1 MRRKRH
7 LSSKVLFALSVLVA
21 VGATFVLRDHLA
33 RLEAQAASA
42 GPGAQVV
49 VAEADL
55 ARGTV
60 AEASALSTAQ
70 RPERYLP
77 PGAMSSVEEVAGS
90 MLAADVAAGEI
101 VTSARLASSGGP
113 TAAMVPP
120 GLRAAPV
127 QVPAPPGLVAP
138 GDRVDVLATFA
149 AGQPHT
155 ETVVAGAEVLSIL
168 PGSLEGLESAATLVL
183 LVSPDAAEKLAYARA
198 FADLSVSVTS
208 AEAP

>member
-1 MRRKRH
+1 MRRKRPF
-7 LSSKVLFALSVLVA
+7 SSKVLFALSVLLA
-21 VGATFVLRDHLA
+21 VGATFLLRDHLA
-33 RLEAQAASA
+33 RLEAEAAAA

-49 VAEADL
+49 VAESDL
-55 ARGTV
+55 PRGTV
-60 AEASALSTAQ
+60 VDTSALATA
-70 RPERYLP
+70 RIPERYLP
-77 PGAMSSVEEVAGS
+77 PGAISSVEEVAGS

-127 QVPAPPGLVAP
+127 QVSVPPGLLAA

-149 AGQPHT
+149 AGQPRT

-168 PGSLEGLESAATLVL
+168 AGGLQELESAATLVL
-183 LVSPDAAEKLAYARA
+183 LVSPDAAEQLAYARA
-198 FADLSVSVTS
+198 FADISVVVTS
-208 AEAP
+208 AEEA